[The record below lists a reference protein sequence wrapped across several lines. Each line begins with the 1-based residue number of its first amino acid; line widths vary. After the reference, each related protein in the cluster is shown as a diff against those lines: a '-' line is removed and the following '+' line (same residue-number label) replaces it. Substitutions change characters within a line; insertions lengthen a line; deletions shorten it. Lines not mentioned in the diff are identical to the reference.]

1 MCQLCEKT
9 DMGRQGKDAE
19 RQLAEMLFTR
29 DFLTQKEIA
38 EKIGV
43 SEKTL
48 SKWATKHKWKE
59 KRQSVIVTKET
70 QLRRIYDQI
79 EELNM
84 AILKR
89 PEGERFA
96 NNKESDTLI
105 KLANVAKTLESEASL
120 AEVIDVS
127 KRILN
132 YVRSARAE
140 KAAELAAIF
149 DDFIND
155 QLKRHD

>member
-1 MCQLCEKT
+1 MPFLQKN

-38 EKIGV
+38 EKLGV
-43 SEKTL
+43 AEKTV
-48 SKWATKHKWKE
+48 SKWAIKYKWKE

-70 QLRRIYDQI
+70 QLKRVYDQI
-79 EELNM
+79 DELNT

-89 PEGERFA
+89 PEGERYA

-132 YVRSARAE
+132 YVRSYRTD

-149 DDFIND
+149 DDFINE